1 MELVGTVMTLF
12 TPVLRSYEFHNLY
25 YPDAIVIFVLVPF
38 IHIMNKE
45 EIKEIVM
52 DRGWFQG
59 LTHLLGQF
67 NRINPI

>member
-38 IHIMNKE
+38 IHVMNEE
-45 EIKEIVM
+45 EIKGIVM
-52 DRGWFQG
+52 DRGWAQG
-59 LTHLLGQF
+59 FMHSLGQL
-67 NRINPI
+67 NNVNPM